1 MSEVV
6 LVAIAAAIGNFLQG
20 WDNSALAG
28 KYLSEIKY
36 ACLLFY
42 IYIYIYMYVCM
53 YIYSESFANKS
64 NSLYLHGSIGLR
76 YFKFEKSLTLD
87 FMFVFYTGKNLDTNH

>member
-1 MSEVV
+1 M

-28 KYLSEIKY
+28 KYLSQIKY
-36 ACLLFY
+36 ACISAFIY
-42 IYIYIYMYVCM
+42 IYIYIFQNLLL
-53 YIYSESFANKS
+53 I
-64 NSLYLHGSIGLR
+64 LYLHGSIGLR
-76 YFKFEKSLTLD
+76 YFKSEKSLALD

>member
-28 KYLSEIKY
+28 KYLSQIKY
-36 ACLLFY
+36 ACLLKY
-42 IYIYIYMYVCM
+42 IYIYIYI
-53 YIYSESFANKS
+53 YIHIFR
-64 NSLYLHGSIGLR
+64 I
-76 YFKFEKSLTLD
+76 FCQ
-87 FMFVFYTGKNLDTNH
+87 

>member
-1 MSEVV
+1 
-6 LVAIAAAIGNFLQG
+6 
-20 WDNSALAG
+20 
-28 KYLSEIKY
+28 
-36 ACLLFY
+36 
-42 IYIYIYMYVCM
+42 MYVCM